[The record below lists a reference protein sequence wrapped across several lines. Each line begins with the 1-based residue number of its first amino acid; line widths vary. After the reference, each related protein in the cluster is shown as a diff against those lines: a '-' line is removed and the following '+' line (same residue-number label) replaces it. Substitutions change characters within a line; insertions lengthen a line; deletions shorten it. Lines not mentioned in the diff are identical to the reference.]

1 MIFILKKVKIRK
13 NLDEFKKS
21 FLLYIVF
28 FFYYKD
34 ELYLSNLLLCDKEIS
49 EDEHYTLL

>member
-1 MIFILKKVKIRK
+1 MNLKRV
-13 NLDEFKKS
+13 F
-21 FLLYIVF
+21 FLYIV

-34 ELYLSNLLLCDKEIS
+34 ELYLSNLLLCGKEIS